1 MADTKREYFDMLAK
15 LGVTK
20 HIGSLDATRE
30 LLELCGLEP
39 GMRVLDVGCG
49 VGHTPKI
56 LAGWYE
62 CRVVG
67 IDLLP
72 RMVGRSRG
80 VVSGAGV
87 GDQVGF
93 AVADAQALPFD
104 DGVFDLVMAESLHV
118 FLDDPAR
125 AFAAYARVVKPG
137 GCVGIT
143 EAVWLDKT
151 SEDRASNYLG
161 MTGAD
166 FRPPD
171 VWADHLEAAGL
182 VDVVTRVHAADL
194 KAEARGRLKRF
205 GCGGMLGA
213 MCGAIGAILRDRSI
227 RGKLRDAM
235 GQVPQDVKDTLG
247 YGVFVGRKV
256 ATD

>member
-1 MADTKREYFDMLAK
+1 MGETKREYFDMLAK

-30 LLELCGLEP
+30 LLDLCGLEP

-56 LAGWYE
+56 LAQWHL

-72 RMVGRSRG
+72 RMVARSRK
-80 VVSGAGV
+80 VVAGAGV
-87 GDQVGF
+87 AAPVAF
-93 AVADAQALPFD
+93 AAADAQALPFV
-104 DGVFDLVMAESLHV
+104 DGTFDLVIAESLNV

-125 AFAAYARVVKPG
+125 AFAAYARVAKPG

-143 EAVWLDKT
+143 EAVWLDEA
-151 SEDRASNYLG
+151 SEDCASNYLG

-166 FRPPD
+166 FRPPE
-171 VWADHLEAAGL
+171 VWADHMAAAGL

-205 GCGGMLGA
+205 GCGGMLGT
-213 MCGAIGAILRDRSI
+213 MWGAIGAILTDRSI
-227 RGKLRDAM
+227 RGKLREAM
-235 GQVPQDVKDTLG
+235 GQVPRDVQNKLG
-247 YGVFVGRKV
+247 YAVCAGRKV
-256 ATD
+256 

>member
-1 MADTKREYFDMLAK
+1 MGDTKRAYFDMLAK

-30 LLELCGLEP
+30 LLELCGIEP

-56 LAGWYE
+56 LARRYDCE
-62 CRVVG
+62 VVG

-72 RMVGRSRG
+72 RMAARSREL
-80 VVSGAGV
+80 VARVDAAARV
-87 GDQVGF
+87 AF
-93 AVADAQALPFD
+93 AAADAQALPFAE
-104 DGVFDLVMAESLHV
+104 GVFDLVMAESLNV

-125 AFAAYARVVKPG
+125 AFAAYARVTRPG

-143 EAVWLDKT
+143 EAVWLDEA
-151 SEDRASNYLG
+151 SEDRAANYLG
-161 MTGAD
+161 MTGAT
-166 FRPPD
+166 FRRPE
-171 VWADHLEAAGL
+171 VWADTMEAAGL
-182 VDVVTRVHAADL
+182 VDVVTRVHEADL

-205 GCGGMLGA
+205 GCGGMLGTMWGA
-213 MCGAIGAILRDRSI
+213 MRAILTDRSI

-235 GQVPQDVKDTLG
+235 GQVPRDVQDKLG
-247 YGVFVGRKV
+247 YAVYAGRKV
-256 ATD
+256 